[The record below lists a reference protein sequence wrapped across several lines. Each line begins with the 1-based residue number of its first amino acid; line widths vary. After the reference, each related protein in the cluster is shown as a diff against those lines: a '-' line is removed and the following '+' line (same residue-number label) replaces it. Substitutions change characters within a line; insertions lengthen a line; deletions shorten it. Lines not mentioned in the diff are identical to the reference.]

1 MTTKVRS
8 CEATRS
14 IRCDLQMER
23 ENWPSLRAGKVLK
36 FSLKNLGALKREE
49 GTRTRPPVISRER
62 TNRITA
68 WRMDGFKLWV
78 QVEATDSNSFVID
91 HNALSNGKTGL
102 SLPSSLILHLYIP
115 DIYSNLERGC
125 PRKGGQIFPNFSYD
139 VFLRK
144 KREENLSLLLRD
156 RPLCG
161 LNLSTLK
168 IFRQKFSRVWIF
180 IEGGRRINFRIN
192 GSRALM
198 KIHRYSRYWNIRLN
212 LARGYFYKVSRSRRS
227 KFNL

>member
-36 FSLKNLGALKREE
+36 FSLKNLGALKRGE
-49 GTRTRPPVISRER
+49 GTRARPPVISRER

-68 WRMDGFKLWV
+68 WQMDGFKLWV

-125 PRKGGQIFPNFSYD
+125 PRKGGQIFPNFSWRIFKKEKGGESTPSVARSAALRFKPID
-139 VFLRK
+139 FEDFSAKVFARMNIHRRGPKNQLSN
-144 KREENLSLLLRD
+144 KREPRFNENS
-156 RPLCG
+156 
-161 LNLSTLK
+161 
-168 IFRQKFSRVWIF
+168 
-180 IEGGRRINFRIN
+180 
-192 GSRALM
+192 
-198 KIHRYSRYWNIRLN
+198 
-212 LARGYFYKVSRSRRS
+212 
-227 KFNL
+227 

>member
-36 FSLKNLGALKREE
+36 FSLKNLGALKRGE
-49 GTRTRPPVISRER
+49 GTRARPPVISRER

-125 PRKGGQIFPNFSYD
+125 RRKGGQIFPNFSWRIFKKEKGGESTPS
-139 VFLRK
+139 VARSAALRFK
-144 KREENLSLLLRD
+144 PIDFEDFSAKV
-156 RPLCG
+156 
-161 LNLSTLK
+161 
-168 IFRQKFSRVWIF
+168 SRVWIF